1 MAAITC
7 GRLLGRLD
15 EPVAGRVEHPPPG
28 TPAVP
33 RAAASRSIAAR
44 LEGSSR
50 AVRRL
55 SIERTDPPPAED
67 AADTPACSEAQD
79 ARRLGAQGRSV
90 MRSVGL
96 DLGVRHIAY
105 CEVKDGQVVERAA
118 VRSFSQLASRLGP
131 KSAPA
136 VVGFEACREG
146 WHVHDTLKKW
156 GHRPRMLDTTRIRQI
171 GVGQT
176 GSSSGC
182 LRGPCRCQGER
193 SPWCTATAHEQD
205 VLRCAGSRSK
215 KCVYASRAFPG

>member
-1 MAAITC
+1 M
-7 GRLLGRLD
+7 D

-28 TPAVP
+28 TPVVT

-55 SIERTDPPPAED
+55 SIERADPPPAED
-67 AADTPACSEAQD
+67 AADTPACSEAPD

-96 DLGVRHIAY
+96 DLGARHIAY

-118 VRSFSQLASRLGP
+118 VRSFSQLAARLGP

-136 VVGFEACREG
+136 VVGFEACR
-146 WHVHDTLKKW
+146 
-156 GHRPRMLDTTRIRQI
+156 
-171 GVGQT
+171 
-176 GSSSGC
+176 
-182 LRGPCRCQGER
+182 
-193 SPWCTATAHEQD
+193 
-205 VLRCAGSRSK
+205 
-215 KCVYASRAFPG
+215 